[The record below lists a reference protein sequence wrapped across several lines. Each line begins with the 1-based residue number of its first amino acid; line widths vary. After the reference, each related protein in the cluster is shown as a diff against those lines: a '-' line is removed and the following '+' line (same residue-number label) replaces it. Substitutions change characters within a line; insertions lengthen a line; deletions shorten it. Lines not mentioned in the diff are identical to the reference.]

1 MRLLMCI
8 DDTDNLDSPGT
19 GEILEN
25 IGEGIVNNG
34 WGQVSYITRH
44 QFLIHED
51 IKYTS
56 HNSSMCFQI
65 ETTSEDC
72 PDLTHEECR
81 EKITAYGMKY
91 LLENGAEGS
100 DPGLCVAD
108 LEKISLEEVK
118 KLMEFGARAKK
129 EVLSKEAA
137 YSLAE
142 EIEGVHLSEHGGT
155 GDGVIGAIAGCGLRL
170 SGNDGKIKG
179 KIKVE
184 NPGEIIT
191 AKELKKRYNAATV
204 RTVPDQIQIEDTCR
218 ILIGDEIK
226 TVYCDY
232 QMSMPV
238 CVNEDPKTS
247 AEAKWRTCTKKQLK
261 GF

>member
-1 MRLLMCI
+1 MCI

-56 HNSSMCFQI
+56 HNSSMCFLI
-65 ETTSEDC
+65 ETSPENS
-72 PDLTHEECR
+72 PGLTHEECH
-81 EKITAYGMKY
+81 EKIIAYGKKY

-108 LEKISLEEVK
+108 LEKISPDEIG
-118 KLMEFGARAKK
+118 KLITFGSRAKR
-129 EVLSKEAA
+129 EVLSKEEA
-137 YSLAE
+137 YRLAE

-155 GDGVIGAIAGCGLRL
+155 GDGIIGAIAGCGLRL

-179 KIKVE
+179 KIKVAD
-184 NPGEIIT
+184 PGEIIS
-191 AKELKKRYNAATV
+191 AKELKKRYNAEAV
-204 RTVPDQIQIEDTCR
+204 RTVPEGIEVEDDEM
-218 ILIGDEIK
+218 ILIGDELK
-226 TVYCDY
+226 VVYSHY
-232 QMSMPV
+232 QLTMPV
-238 CVNEDPKTS
+238 CVNEDPETSGSVEWKTCS
-247 AEAKWRTCTKKQLK
+247 KKQLK

>member
-1 MRLLMCI
+1 MKLLMCI

-25 IGEGIVNNG
+25 IGQGIANNG

-51 IKYTS
+51 INYTS
-56 HNSSMCFQI
+56 HNSSMCFLI
-65 ETTSEDC
+65 ETNFENCSG
-72 PDLTHEECR
+72 LTQEECR
-81 EKITAYGMKY
+81 DKIIAFAMNY

-108 LEKISLEEVK
+108 LEKISQEEIG
-118 KLMEFGARAKK
+118 KLMEFGSRAKK
-129 EVLSKEAA
+129 EVLSKKAA
-137 YSLAE
+137 YLVAE

-170 SGNDGKIKG
+170 SGNDGRIKG
-179 KIKVE
+179 KIKAE

-191 AKELKKRYNAATV
+191 AKELKKRCNAAAV
-204 RTVPDQIQIEDTCR
+204 RTVPDQIELDDACM

-226 TVYCDY
+226 AVYSHY
-232 QMSMPV
+232 QMTLPV
-238 CVNEDPKTS
+238 CVNEASETS
-247 AEAKWRTCTKKQLK
+247 PQAGWRTCTKKQLK

>member
-1 MRLLMCI
+1 MKLLMCI

-19 GEILEN
+19 GEKLEN

-65 ETTSEDC
+65 ETTSENC
-72 PDLTHEECR
+72 LGLTQEECL

-100 DPGLCVAD
+100 DPGLCVAN
-108 LEKISLEEVK
+108 LEKISPEEIG

-137 YSLAE
+137 YLLAE

-184 NPGEIIT
+184 NPGEIVT
-191 AKELKKRYNAATV
+191 AKELKKRYNAEAV
-204 RTVPDQIQIEDTCR
+204 RAVTNQIEIEDTCM
-218 ILIGDEIK
+218 IQIGDEIK
-226 TVYCDY
+226 AVYSHN
-232 QMSMPV
+232 QMTLPV
-238 CVNEDPKTS
+238 CVNEDPETCTEVEWK
-247 AEAKWRTCTKKQLK
+247 TCTKKQLK

>member
-1 MRLLMCI
+1 MKLLMCI
-8 DDTDNLDSPGT
+8 DDTDNLGSPGT

-25 IGEGIVNNG
+25 IGKGIVNNG

-56 HNSSMCFQI
+56 HNSSMCFLI
-65 ETTSEDC
+65 ETDFEDC
-72 PDLTHEECR
+72 SGLSHEECR
-81 EKITAYGMKY
+81 DQITAYGMNY

-100 DPGLCVAD
+100 DPGLCITD
-108 LEKISLEEVK
+108 LEKISPEETG
-118 KLMEFGARAKK
+118 KLMAFGSRAKK

-137 YSLAE
+137 YRLAE

-170 SGNDGKIKG
+170 TGNDGKVKG
-179 KIKVE
+179 KIKVDD
-184 NPGEIIT
+184 PGKIIT
-191 AKELKKRYNAATV
+191 AKELKKRYNAEAV
-204 RTVPDQIQIEDTCR
+204 RAVPNHIEIEDDCM

-226 TVYCDY
+226 AVYSHY
-232 QMSMPV
+232 QMTLPV
-238 CVNEDPKTS
+238 CVNEDPETS
-247 AEAKWRTCTKKQLK
+247 VQAEWRTCTKKQLK
-261 GF
+261 GI

>member
-1 MRLLMCI
+1 MKLLMCI

-19 GEILEN
+19 GEILES

-34 WGQVSYITRH
+34 WGRVSYITRH

-65 ETTSEDC
+65 ETTSENC
-72 PDLTHEECR
+72 SGLTQEECR

-108 LEKISLEEVK
+108 LDKISREEAG
-118 KLMEFGARAKK
+118 KLMEFGSRAKK
-129 EVLSKEAA
+129 EVLSKEEA
-137 YSLAE
+137 YLLAK

-170 SGNDGKIKG
+170 TGNDGRIKG
-179 KIKVE
+179 KIKAE
-184 NPGEIIT
+184 NLGEIIT
-191 AKELKKRYNAATV
+191 AKELKKRYNAEAV
-204 RTVPDQIQIEDTCR
+204 RTVLDQIEIEDACM
-218 ILIGDEIK
+218 ILIGDELK
-226 TVYCDY
+226 AVYSNY
-232 QMSMPV
+232 QMTLPV
-238 CVNEDPKTS
+238 CVNEDPKTC
-247 AEAKWRTCTKKQLK
+247 AEAEWKTCTKKQLK